1 LKNLSKI
8 FILVMSLSGVP
19 SSAADKPSP
28 GTNAVKGEDSAAAN
42 GTAAQDEARATLR
55 GSGASEA
62 DFKSRLSAMIAL
74 EMFPAV
80 LKEATR
86 YTKAFPKSAD
96 ALAFRSQSNAI
107 LGNVA
112 AAQQEAAQS
121 TAIDPTNPMAII
133 VIKFYRYL
141 NSIRNPILVQ
151 SENFMS
157 FSHLKA
163 AMKCSRS
170 QDYLCAK
177 FEASAA
183 LHFNPS
189 SVDANL
195 EISYSYWHLHQL
207 DKAADQADLMV
218 KTLPNNAEA
227 WMEAGNIYCT
237 IGRCSEGLQKIDKS
251 NALKPSAVAY
261 IAHMENLPRDD
272 IAGRKR
278 DIDAALTVEPK
289 SYRAKRALMWWQ
301 LDNKDYVAAIGTM
314 KSYPYK
320 SGDDPYLKLQI
331 AHTYVL
337 AGMPDE
343 ARSAYGELRGL
354 AASSKSAKLYN
365 DICYEAAT
373 ASFDLDPALAD
384 CQSALALAP
393 ESGLI
398 FDSLG
403 FVQLRLDRFDEAIE
417 AYSHALQVMGN
428 EAHSLYGRAI
438 AYKRKGTSV
447 ASAADFAAARALN
460 KDIDSEFL
468 EFGIVP

>member
-28 GTNAVKGEDSAAAN
+28 GTNAVMGEDRAAAN

-121 TAIDPTNPMAII
+121 IAIDPTNPVAMN
-133 VIKFYRYL
+133 VVRFYGYL
-141 NSIRNPILVQ
+141 NSIKNPRVEKI
-151 SENFMS
+151 ENFLS
-157 FSHLKA
+157 FSHLKTA
-163 AMKCSRS
+163 GICNKK
-170 QDYLCAK
+170 QDYACSIY
-177 FEASAA
+177 EASEA
-183 LHFNPS
+183 LHFNPN
-189 SVDANL
+189 SVD
-195 EISYSYWHLHQL
+195 SYLTIAYTYLHLHQL
-207 DKAADQADLMV
+207 DKMTGQADLLV
-218 KTLPNNAEA
+218 KAMPNDAEA

-251 NALKPSAVAY
+251 IALKPSAVAY
-261 IAHMENLPRDD
+261 VAHMENLPRDD
-272 IAGRKR
+272 KVGRKR

-289 SYRAKRALMWWQ
+289 SYRAKGALLWWQ

-314 KSYPYK
+314 KSFPYK

-384 CQSALALAP
+384 CQSALALVP
-393 ESGLI
+393 ESGPML
-398 FDSLG
+398 DSLG

-438 AYKRKGTSV
+438 AHKRKGSSV